1 MTLPSI
7 MLGVLL
13 GGVGSY
19 LLTVDELRYR
29 DEELRSLSK
38 VAAPLRTQ
46 CPEGTVKVAT
56 QAANSE
62 WVVRCAGRGKAKT
75 L

>member
-7 MLGVLL
+7 MLGILL

-29 DEELRSLSK
+29 DEELRALSK

-56 QAANSE
+56 QAENSE

>member
-19 LLTVDELRYR
+19 LLTMDEISHR
-29 DEELRSLSK
+29 DEELRALSK
-38 VAAPLRTQ
+38 VSAPLKTV

-56 QAANSE
+56 QAGNQD
-62 WVVRCAGRGKAKT
+62 WVVRCAGRGRAKS

>member
-13 GGVGSY
+13 GGFGSY
-19 LLTVDELRYR
+19 LLTMDEIQHR
-29 DEELRSLSK
+29 DEELLALSK
-38 VAAPLRTQ
+38 VSAPLKTV

-56 QAANSE
+56 QAGNQE
-62 WVVRCAGRGKAKT
+62 WVVRCAGRGKVRT
-75 L
+75 M

>member
-29 DEELRSLSK
+29 DEELRALSR

-56 QAANSE
+56 QSANSE
-62 WVVRCAGRGKAKT
+62 WMVRCAGRGKVRT
-75 L
+75 M

>member
-19 LLTVDELRYR
+19 LLSVDELRYR
-29 DEELRSLSK
+29 D
-38 VAAPLRTQ
+38 
-46 CPEGTVKVAT
+46 
-56 QAANSE
+56 
-62 WVVRCAGRGKAKT
+62 
-75 L
+75 

>member
-1 MTLPSI
+1 

-19 LLTVDELRYR
+19 LLTVDELRHR
-29 DEELRSLSK
+29 DEELKAMAK
-38 VAAPLRTQ
+38 VAAPLKTV
-46 CPEGTVKVAT
+46 CPVGTIKVAT
-56 QAANSE
+56 QSANSE
-62 WVVRCAGRGKAKT
+62 WVVRCAGRGKAKS